1 MKTLLYIVAFFCLS
15 VQSLLAQTVSEKAE
29 KAYTEDKYQEAVT
42 LYEQLIKEGQ
52 VSSDLYYNLGNSY
65 FKSGNLGKSVLS
77 YERALLLDPNNA
89 EAETNLA
96 FVNSKIK
103 DKMSNGENMMNTLY
117 ASILHS
123 FSYNGWA
130 TLGIISF
137 LLILVCAA
145 LYIFNEGV
153 LIRKIGFFGGMSMIL
168 ICLLANVFA
177 FKSSKAL
184 TDSDKAVIIDYSVV
198 LSLSPRE
205 PKSKSEEAFILN
217 EGAKVEIIDSV
228 EVKEGEIKQVWYN
241 VQADDAHKA
250 WIDSKHVEKI

>member
-130 TLGIISF
+130 ILGIVSF
-137 LLILVCAA
+137 FLILACAA
-145 LYIFNEGV
+145 LYIFNNSI
-153 LIRKIGFFGGMSMIL
+153 LIRKIGFFVGMSMIF
-168 ICLLANVFA
+168 ICLLANIFA
-177 FKSSKAL
+177 YKSSKAL
-184 TDSDKAVIIDYSVV
+184 TNSGKAVVIDDSVI

-217 EGAKVEIIDSV
+217 EGVKVEILDSV